1 MNAISCILALALPVA
16 GVEEVLDFGARKYP
30 GRVVPVA
37 EVKIVPQVS
46 GEIIEVA
53 FANGA
58 NVKKGD
64 LLYRIDPVKYEAAV
78 MNAESKVAELKA
90 NLVYA
95 EKSAVRHT
103 DLIQTRAVS
112 QDAHDSALAHRDAAR
127 AALATAAAAL
137 ISARDDLKHCRI
149 VAPITGRVGTT
160 AYTEGNYVT
169 KGGGVLV
176 SLVQTTPIRVTFA
189 IANNDYHDRF
199 RSDSRRIAE
208 DALVALRFMAGESD
222 FATGRVEYVE
232 NVSDAQTD
240 TTDVYALFENA
251 QGVLKSGQTVMA
263 TLLSAKGTP
272 RAAVP
277 PNAVVQDMQGAFV
290 WVLDKDGV
298 PSKRYV
304 VRGPIVDRRQIVL
317 SGLKV
322 GERFVADGTHRVK
335 AGVRVE

>member
-127 AALATAAAAL
+127 AALATAEAAL

-263 TLLSAKGTP
+263 TLLSTKGTP

>member
-127 AALATAAAAL
+127 AALATAEAAL

-240 TTDVYALFENA
+240 TTDVYALFENDK
-251 QGVLKSGQTVMA
+251 GVLKSGQTVMA

>member
-1 MNAISCILALALPVA
+1 MNALSCILALALPVA

-78 MNAESKVAELKA
+78 MNAEAKVAELKA
-90 NLVYA
+90 NLGYA
-95 EKSAVRHT
+95 EKSAVRHN

-127 AALATAAAAL
+127 AALATAEAAL

-199 RSDSRRIAE
+199 RSDSRRLAE

-240 TTDVYALFENA
+240 TTDVYALFEND

-317 SGLKV
+317 SGLRV

>member
-127 AALATAAAAL
+127 AALATAEAAL

-240 TTDVYALFENA
+240 TTDVYALFEND

>member
-127 AALATAAAAL
+127 DRHLHVRRHGRGDGRR
-137 ISARDDLKHCRI
+137 ARVR
-149 VAPITGRVGTT
+149 A
-160 AYTEGNYVT
+160 
-169 KGGGVLV
+169 GVLRAV
-176 SLVQTTPIRVTFA
+176 HQK
-189 IANNDYHDRF
+189 
-199 RSDSRRIAE
+199 
-208 DALVALRFMAGESD
+208 G
-222 FATGRVEYVE
+222 
-232 NVSDAQTD
+232 
-240 TTDVYALFENA
+240 
-251 QGVLKSGQTVMA
+251 QGFVRKTSEG
-263 TLLSAKGTP
+263 LLA
-272 RAAVP
+272 
-277 PNAVVQDMQGAFV
+277 
-290 WVLDKDGV
+290 
-298 PSKRYV
+298 
-304 VRGPIVDRRQIVL
+304 
-317 SGLKV
+317 
-322 GERFVADGTHRVK
+322 
-335 AGVRVE
+335 

>member
-16 GVEEVLDFGARKYP
+16 GVEEVLDFGARRYP

-127 AALATAAAAL
+127 AALATAEAAL

-240 TTDVYALFENA
+240 TTDVYALFEND

>member
-127 AALATAAAAL
+127 AALATAEAAL

-240 TTDVYALFENA
+240 TTDVYALFEND

-317 SGLKV
+317 SGLRV